1 MPPRIKP
8 DYSLMRILFRYSL
21 FAALATFLNLVS
33 QEISLQ
39 LYQGLYA
46 LYVAIIL
53 GTAVGLISKYI
64 LDKLFIFNVQADS
77 LSDDLTRFLAYSLTG
92 VVTTLIFWG
101 FELAFDF
108 LFGTRLA
115 RYTGAIL
122 GLTIGYVLKYQL
134 DKRYVFFNRVV

>member
-1 MPPRIKP
+1 
-8 DYSLMRILFRYSL
+8 MRILFRYSL

>member
-1 MPPRIKP
+1 
-8 DYSLMRILFRYSL
+8 MRILFRYSL
-21 FAALATFLNLVS
+21 FAALAIFLNLVS
-33 QEISLQ
+33 QEIFLQ

-46 LYVAIIL
+46 LYMAIIL
-53 GTAVGLISKYI
+53 GTAVGLISKYV
-64 LDKLFIFNVQADS
+64 LDKLFISNVQADS